1 MSTTKTLTEV
11 LRGLSGMG
19 NGDPKAW
26 AKRLQEVDQ
35 RGGVL
40 PRCSLRP
47 HPEAYRQITPAQR
60 EMYRAALRVGQG
72 FGSDGEG

>member
-1 MSTTKTLTEV
+1 MSTKKRLTDV

-19 NGDPKAW
+19 KGDPKAW

-40 PRCSLRP
+40 PMCRLRP
-47 HPEAYRQITPAQR
+47 HPEGYRRLTVAQR

-72 FGSDGEG
+72 SGIEGEG